1 MSSIRRQILINLEDY
16 ISDEHLYK
24 SRGRSGEILLLLP
37 VLQSIA
43 LQLVEQIHFAKLFGV
58 AHIDNLL
65 QEMLLGDDSG
75 PLTHESSVTMPDE
88 TLSSMINDISS
99 WTMEGNVV
107 PPSANNV
114 GGSLISNDLLLPA
127 SNQIPGAQYPSALM
141 NILGNEGVV
150 EEKPEPTM
158 NEGLLYNGPFPATEF
173 NQAAEYVLGLRTCF
187 KAEI

>member
-1 MSSIRRQILINLEDY
+1 M
-16 ISDEHLYK
+16 YK

-58 AHIDNLL
+58 AQIDNLL

-75 PLTHESSVTMPDE
+75 QMNAHENIVTMPDE

-99 WTMEGNVV
+99 WTMDGNVV

-127 SNQIPGAQYPSALM
+127 SHQMPVAQYPGALM
-141 NILGNEGVV
+141 NILGDDGIM
-150 EEKPEPTM
+150 EEKPGPMM
-158 NEGLLYNGPFPATEF
+158 NDGQNNFLLYNGPFPTATEF
-173 NQAAEYVLGLRTCF
+173 NQSGDYGLGLRTCF
-187 KAEI
+187 KTES